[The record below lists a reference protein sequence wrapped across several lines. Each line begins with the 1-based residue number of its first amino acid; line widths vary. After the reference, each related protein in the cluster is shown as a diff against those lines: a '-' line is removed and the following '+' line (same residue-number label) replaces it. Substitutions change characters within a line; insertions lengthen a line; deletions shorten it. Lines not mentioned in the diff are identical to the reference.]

1 MAAAVGKHV
10 SATRVLNSFT
20 KLYSSY
26 FQLSHTRSLYG
37 ASFLGL
43 DKYLEQR
50 ERTRQQFTGSKDKFF
65 QRISQYFNA
74 EGAGTGMVFTEDLKH
89 VVCLCEDKEE
99 DIDLVIRMMKRFNQ
113 QNKELRFGT
122 FVFGPVALRLFY
134 HLRKPD
140 IVVQVLKDEELDGFF
155 DQFSS
160 YQIAMDLLFK
170 EQRYQDALDV
180 FASIQNKQLYGTKY
194 PRECMVLALASCY
207 KLNTREHYEYAVRLV
222 QEARSVG
229 ALVLRKGLAFA
240 AALAIN
246 HNEPKVAM
254 ELLALSAQLNYI
266 TVLNLRMMAL
276 ADLDRLED
284 VFLTLRSIVHQD
296 VPVQS
301 RVEHQV
307 LPETVTK
314 VEQSLERLGDKE
326 KAHIFEQMKRA
337 LKENNHLS
345 ERSLDELLCQP
356 LQQRP
361 FNRDRDLDRTASSG
375 IGGTYMSGQRVSIR
389 GSRGVQQHPTR
400 HRQGL
405 GDGDD

>member
-1 MAAAVGKHV
+1 
-10 SATRVLNSFT
+10 
-20 KLYSSY
+20 
-26 FQLSHTRSLYG
+26 
-37 ASFLGL
+37 
-43 DKYLEQR
+43 
-50 ERTRQQFTGSKDKFF
+50 
-65 QRISQYFNA
+65 
-74 EGAGTGMVFTEDLKH
+74 
-89 VVCLCEDKEE
+89 
-99 DIDLVIRMMKRFNQ
+99 
-113 QNKELRFGT
+113 
-122 FVFGPVALRLFY
+122 
-134 HLRKPD
+134 
-140 IVVQVLKDEELDGFF
+140 
-155 DQFSS
+155 
-160 YQIAMDLLFK
+160 MDLLFK

-207 KLNTREHYEYAVRLV
+207 KLNMREHYEYAVRLV

-254 ELLALSAQLNYI
+254 ELLALTAQLNYI

-284 VFLTLRSIVHQD
+284 VFLTLRSIIHQD

-337 LKENNHLS
+337 LRENNHLS
-345 ERSLDELLCQP
+345 ENSLDDLLCQP
-356 LQQRP
+356 LQHRP
-361 FNRDRDLDRTASSG
+361 FNRDRDVDRTASSG
-375 IGGTYMSGQRVSIR
+375 IGGAYTSGQRVSIR
-389 GSRGVQQHPTR
+389 GSRGVQQHPMR

-405 GDGDD
+405 GDADE